1 MLRITCA
8 GILLLVLSSFQRDE
22 VISGDLAFLVGDYE
36 YLCTFSDNASKR
48 TGAETLNDKYTVK
61 ITRKSEMIVYKNGK
75 KLDKYTFSD
84 ARVPVLEEENYV
96 MFNKKDQFYP
106 LFYKGDTIV
115 FHITPFQYDDNYFVK
130 SHK

>member
-1 MLRITCA
+1 MTCA
-8 GILLLVLSSFQRDE
+8 GILLLVLSSFQRDQ
-22 VISGDLAFLVGDYE
+22 VITGNLAFLVGE
-36 YLCTFSDNASKR
+36 YDFLCTFQENATR
-48 TGAETLNDKYTVK
+48 RVGAEELTDKYTVK
-61 ITRKSEMIVYKNGK
+61 ITKKDEMIVYKNGK
-75 KLDKYTFSD
+75 KLDKYTFND